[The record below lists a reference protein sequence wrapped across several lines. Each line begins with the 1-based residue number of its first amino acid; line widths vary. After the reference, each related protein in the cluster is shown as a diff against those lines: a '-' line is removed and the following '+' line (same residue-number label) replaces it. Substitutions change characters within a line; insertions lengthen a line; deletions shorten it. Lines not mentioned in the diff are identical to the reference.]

1 MCSEGFGCPE
11 LKKLCPP
18 DCLQSKEQ
26 NQPKSPPSGTQITA
40 VCTTCGIDD
49 ILQVPIR
56 LPEVRHVMQ
65 LLLCKQSD
73 CSGSRTQD
81 QAEGRGDPY
90 IQEGYLPIRIAG
102 TKPSIFVRKLSYRQ
116 GLVFWAALYCRAQ
129 YNVSESGAFR
139 RGLRRVVLVCTAGPR
154 RGKQKTKAMNY
165 SYSY

>member
-116 GLVFWAALYCRAQ
+116 VLFFTKRCGRKKELAFLKHYCLYGLI
-129 YNVSESGAFR
+129 
-139 RGLRRVVLVCTAGPR
+139 LRSLQSYLAGGGVDKIR
-154 RGKQKTKAMNY
+154 Y
-165 SYSY
+165 